1 MSKNSS
7 TVMKKKDHKNYKLC
21 QLILI
26 LSVFVSVTAALVLS
40 VLHICHS
47 DREISLYKGLM
58 SADQNIH
65 RAMTVQSTAAKL
77 TKKQAETF
85 EFKVLDDRKVWNT
98 ETPIELF
105 HTSCRNKSDEITVQS
120 MNTQKAVA
128 PVI

>member
-7 TVMKKKDHKNYKLC
+7 TAKKRNHKNHGLC
-21 QLILI
+21 QLILM
-26 LSVFVSVTAALVLS
+26 LSVFVFVTAVSVLS

-65 RAMTVQSTAAKL
+65 RAMAMQSTTAKL

-105 HTSCRNKSDEITVQS
+105 ILPAEIRA
-120 MNTQKAVA
+120 MK
-128 PVI
+128 

>member
-1 MSKNSS
+1 
-7 TVMKKKDHKNYKLC
+7 
-21 QLILI
+21 
-26 LSVFVSVTAALVLS
+26 
-40 VLHICHS
+40 
-47 DREISLYKGLM
+47 M

-65 RAMTVQSTAAKL
+65 RAMAMQSTTAKL

-120 MNTQKAVA
+120 RNTQKAVA
-128 PVI
+128 PGTEGDYTFSLQNSGKRNVQYKVWFDADSISAIMRFRWNFVYPEAMAGWTEEENG